1 MEELYHHLGF
11 NHNPFSTYSAEEE
24 YDFLGNIYINPKFFH
39 SLKSD
44 IANGH
49 SRFILGA
56 RGVGKTALLSQLKAT
71 LERDDIFSI
80 IIDNFDGI
88 PENNNNSELI
98 RLIIEDLTKYYC
110 VELGKMPKR
119 LHKLDKVQ
127 KEKLSFI
134 ISEFFV
140 TLSSSEYKNLSNQTN
155 IYRRTNFLK
164 KIYNLI
170 FNRPINFIISG
181 CMEIASDAVRK
192 SLGLPE
198 INKETFFKNYLPE
211 LKIEQIER
219 PEIVLNYKAYKTI
232 LSDFTDIIKIS
243 GYKNV
248 VIFFDKIDEYTRL
261 NNNISLVVSFLES
274 ILKDTTVLMNRSYS
288 VVFSIWD
295 AIKPELTNK
304 GVRFD
309 KIKPIDITWSNEE
322 IKEILEKRISFFSD
336 GKITLDVLINNQE
349 KITEI
354 ITLSNHSP
362 RYIFRLL
369 SYIYDCQSETNN
381 KAQTFQFD
389 VIDKGEKIYCLNFD
403 YYAIYPTKT
412 AGKENVINNIN
423 RLLKIG
429 KTTIKTSDYVNVY
442 KVSTPTAISYI
453 KIALNY
459 NLIKELPETDKGAKQ
474 YVLNDPVIKYLI
486 GIGVSELRKSMNE

>member
-24 YDFLGNIYINPKFFH
+24 YDFLDNIYLNPKFFY

-49 SRFILGA
+49 SRFILGS
-56 RGVGKTALLSQLKAT
+56 RGVGKTALLSQLKAA
-71 LERDDIFSI
+71 LEKDNNFSI

-88 PENNNNSELI
+88 PESNNNAELI

-119 LHKLDKVQ
+119 LRKLTKVQ

-140 TLSSSEYKNLSNQTN
+140 TLSSSEYKILINQTN
-155 IYRRTNFLK
+155 IYHRANLIRT
-164 KIYNLI
+164 IYNKF
-170 FNRPINFIISG
+170 FNKPINFVISG
-181 CMEIASDAVRK
+181 CMEIASDAVKK

-198 INKETFFKNYLPE
+198 INKEVFYKNYLPE
-211 LKIEQIER
+211 LNIEQIEKCKI
-219 PEIVLNYKAYKTI
+219 ELNYKAYKTI
-232 LSDFTDIIKIS
+232 LSDFADIIKSS
-243 GYKNV
+243 GYSSV
-248 VIFFDKIDEYTRL
+248 VIFFDKIDEYAQL
-261 NNNISLVVSFLES
+261 NNNISLVANFLEG
-274 ILKDTTVLMNRSYS
+274 ILKDTTILMNRSYS

-295 AIKPELTNK
+295 AVKPELTNN

-309 KIKPIDITWSNEE
+309 KIKPIDITWSDEE
-322 IKEILEKRISFFSD
+322 IKEILEKRICFFS
-336 GKITLDVLINNQE
+336 GGQITLDKLIKNQA
-349 KITEI
+349 KIEEI

-369 SYIYDCQSETNN
+369 SYIYDCQSEINN
-381 KAQTFQFD
+381 KAQSFQLN
-389 VIDKGEKIYCLNFD
+389 VIDEGEKIYCQSFD

-429 KTTIKTSDYVNVY
+429 KKIIKASDYVNVY

-453 KIALNY
+453 RITLNY

-474 YVLNDPVIKYLI
+474 YAIIDPVINYLI
-486 GIGVSELRKSMNE
+486 GIGVSELRK